1 MNQGLNIS
9 KGVRYMMIAALAF
22 SVMGALIKQ
31 VNHIHI
37 VQIVFFRSIITA
49 ATCTVLLTKKKVSL
63 LGENQFLLILR
74 SILGLISM
82 TLFFITIQRIPFGA
96 SVTLRY
102 LAPFFSIILA
112 VWLLKEKANWM
123 QWIFFVLAI
132 VGVFIM
138 KGFDT
143 RIDNLSLFYSLTSA
157 VLVAGVYVTI
167 KKIGNSEHPLVI
179 INYFMGITTII
190 SGILL
195 FFFWEPVTMY
205 ELGVLVLVGVMGYF
219 GQRFMTISLQVESI
233 VNVAPFKYL
242 ELVYAFAIGY
252 FIFGEGYSWMSL
264 IGICCILIAVIA
276 NFKVK
281 SEITT

>member
-1 MNQGLNIS
+1 
-9 KGVRYMMIAALAF
+9 MMIATLAF

-31 VNHIHI
+31 VNHINI
-37 VQIVFFRSIITA
+37 VQIVFFRSVITA
-49 ATCTVLLTKKKVSL
+49 LMCTIILVRQKQSL
-63 LGENQFLLILR
+63 IGNHQGLLILR
-74 SILGLISM
+74 SILGLVSM

-112 VWLLKEKANWM
+112 VWLLKEKANWL
-123 QWIFFVLAI
+123 QWLFFVLAI

-143 RIDNLSLFYSLTSA
+143 RIDNLSLTYSLISA

-179 INYFMGITTII
+179 INYFMGITATL
-190 SGILL
+190 SGVLL
-195 FFFWEPVTMY
+195 IFFWEAITLY
-205 ELGVLVLVGVMGYF
+205 ELGTLLVIGLMGYF
-219 GQRFMTISLQVESI
+219 GQKFMTMSIQAESL

-242 ELVYAFAIGY
+242 ELVYAFLIGY
-252 FIFGEGYSWMSL
+252 FFFGEGYSSMSL
-264 IGICCILIAVIA
+264 IGISCILIAVIA

-281 SEITT
+281 SSST